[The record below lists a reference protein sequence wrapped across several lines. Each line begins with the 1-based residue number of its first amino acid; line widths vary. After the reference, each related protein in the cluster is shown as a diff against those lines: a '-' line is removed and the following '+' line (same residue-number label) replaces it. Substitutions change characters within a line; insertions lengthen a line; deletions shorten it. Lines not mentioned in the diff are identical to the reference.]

1 MLKLIQGVP
10 LSFMSGFSKFFT
22 TERIVLLVVIALLA
36 WGVFTYG
43 AGKGASADGMT
54 NAEEPKEEAAPAKE
68 ATESAPSGY
77 KAKEAAAPRD
87 LLPKDENAAWSDATP
102 VAVDKTKGVM
112 GPDLLSAGHHIGID
126 TIGQSLR
133 NANQQLRSDP
143 VISKQDVGP
152 WHNSTIEAD
161 TTRIPLELGN

>member
-1 MLKLIQGVP
+1 MVEKPYAKFRVP
-10 LSFMSGFSKFFT
+10 FFNVSPRPT
-22 TERIVLLVVIALLA
+22 L
-36 WGVFTYG
+36 
-43 AGKGASADGMT
+43 
-54 NAEEPKEEAAPAKE
+54 EP
-68 ATESAPSGY
+68 
-77 KAKEAAAPRD
+77 
-87 LLPKDENAAWSDATP
+87 
-102 VAVDKTKGVM
+102 KGVM